1 MLGNKRRDFAE
12 EILSVIILD
21 VLTGFL
27 LGTTK
32 EGGLTD
38 ARDYFMAFFVPLLIY
53 FPAIRLFRYAFV
65 YRAYVVLYSICS
77 FFIIVLL
84 FVGVEFS
91 QNVRETPSRTTGS
104 LTYFLII
111 LTATIIYTIYVLLQR
126 KRGLFKKTVLP

>member
-91 QNVRETPSRTTGS
+91 QNVRETPLSNNR
-104 LTYFLII
+104 LTDLFLNNPDSNDNLHNIHS
-111 LTATIIYTIYVLLQR
+111 APE
-126 KRGLFKKTVLP
+126 KKGFI